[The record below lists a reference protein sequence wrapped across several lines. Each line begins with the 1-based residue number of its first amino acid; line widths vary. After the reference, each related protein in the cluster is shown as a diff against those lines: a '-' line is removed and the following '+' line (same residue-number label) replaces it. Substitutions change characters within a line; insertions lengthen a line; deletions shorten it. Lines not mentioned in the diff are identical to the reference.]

1 MEDKFDFKDVKFM
14 SAKEK
19 QTVLNAW
26 KRFIKSGFSFKQF
39 SKALY
44 NHLVQHCNFIAHYN
58 RSGFWG
64 TYFQDPEDTQKFLN
78 QFDRSK
84 GCVSIEYGMDYW
96 IQGGN
101 GASAEYYDINNAI
114 VDALEP
120 LLPQIRKDLRAKE
133 IEQAEAKAGAAQNKL
148 AQLKATS

>member
-1 MEDKFDFKDVKFM
+1 MKEEFDFKDVKFM

-44 NHLVQHCNFIAHYN
+44 NHLIQHCNFIANYDRN
-58 RSGFWG
+58 GFWR

-84 GCVSIEYGMDYW
+84 GCVSIEYGMTHW
-96 IQGGN
+96 IQGGCN
-101 GASAEYYDINNAI
+101 EYHDINNAL
-114 VDALEP
+114 VDVLEP
-120 LLPQIRKDLRAKE
+120 LLPQIRENLRSNEIERAK
-133 IEQAEAKAGAAQNKL
+133 AEVNAAQRKL
-148 AQLKATS
+148 AQLQAGG